1 MTGPGSPEL
10 TEHERGVLQL
20 VRDGGEQASWY
31 WIAKRVALRGLP
43 LVPDAMK
50 VLEALRARGLVAD
63 RELGDGMDRWWLTPE
78 GEAALGGAASAR
90 AAARAAGPL
99 DRRELAALIQ
109 ALRKDVLTT
118 MRAVKPLAG
127 DSVRLWQA
135 LRQAVEADEATALM
149 AATAAVML
157 QDAERGP
164 FVRELAGD
172 PRPAVRAAV
181 FDAFAPPQVETAGEA
196 VRFLPDDELDAL
208 LRGGLADRDRDVRTV
223 AAKLAFASGRGA
235 SLVPELALQL
245 DAPER
250 PLRWWSILA
259 LGSARDPMSGELL
272 AQILGETD
280 EMMAQAAVRALAAR
294 PDGLH
299 AWLAAL
305 DDPRPAVV
313 DAAIFALAKVA
324 RGVAPERLAA
334 LRADARPQVRD
345 ALATYLRRNP

>member
-1 MTGPGSPEL
+1 MTGPGLPEL

-31 WIAKRVALRGLP
+31 WLAKRVPLRGLP
-43 LVPDAMK
+43 LVPDVMT
-50 VLEALRARGLVAD
+50 VLAGLRERGLVAD
-63 RELGDGMDRWWLTPE
+63 RELGNGMDRWWLTPE
-78 GEAALGGAASAR
+78 GEAALGGAANPR
-90 AAARAAGPL
+90 EAARAAGPL
-99 DRRELAALIQ
+99 QRRELAALIE

-118 MRAVKPLAG
+118 MRAVKPLAA

-135 LRQAVEADEATALM
+135 LRQAVEADEATALN

-157 QDAERGP
+157 RDAERGP

-196 VRFLPDDELDAL
+196 VRFLPSDELDAL
-208 LRGGLADRDRDVRTV
+208 LRSGLGDRDRGVRTV
-223 AAKLAFASGRGA
+223 AAKLAFASGRGGA
-235 SLVPELALQL
+235 LVPELTLQL

-250 PLRWWSILA
+250 ALRWWSILA

-272 AQILGETD
+272 AQILGEAD
-280 EMMAQAAVRALAAR
+280 DMMAQAAVRALAAR
-294 PDGLH
+294 PDGQH

-305 DDPRPAVV
+305 DDRRPAIA
-313 DAAIFALAKVA
+313 DAAIFALGKVA
-324 RGVAPERLAA
+324 SGVAPERLQA
-334 LRADARPQVRD
+334 LRSDARPHVRD
-345 ALATYLRRNP
+345 AVIAYLRRHP